1 MTRWKFSKTYSG
13 QVDQEHAWV
22 WKVIMIII
30 IMTII
35 IVYSYSFLRNHHIT
49 KSLLEI
55 TSQNLCIYIHTEDD
69 LHIYITHTVREY
81 IVTLHTETRKHEEEK
96 VGESNEEIKFIY
108 TESDT
113 HSSQGNKEVDL
124 QIRNSEFILEFDKL
138 VNELQAVKRKK
149 SE

>member
-1 MTRWKFSKTYSG
+1 
-13 QVDQEHAWV
+13 
-22 WKVIMIII
+22 
-30 IMTII
+30 MTII